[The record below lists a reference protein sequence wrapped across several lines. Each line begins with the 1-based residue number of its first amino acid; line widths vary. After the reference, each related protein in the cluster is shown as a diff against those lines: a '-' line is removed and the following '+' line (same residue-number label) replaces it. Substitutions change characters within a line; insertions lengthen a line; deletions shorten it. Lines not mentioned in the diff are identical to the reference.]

1 MPLLYAI
8 IGGGIGS
15 GLRYLM
21 TDWTHKQTA
30 GVFPWGTL
38 WVNLIGSCLIGILW
52 ELSERVS
59 IAPDLR
65 VFVLVGILGGFTT
78 FSSYALETINLF
90 RAGETGYAFINIIT
104 TNVLGLVLVVAG
116 VILSKELLSFMLK

>member
-1 MPLLYAI
+1 MPLVYAI

-15 GLRYLM
+15 GLRFLM
-21 TDWTHKQTA
+21 TDWTHKHVA

-38 WVNLIGSCLIGILW
+38 WVNLIGSFVIGILW
-52 ELSERVS
+52 ELTERIS

-78 FSSYALETINLF
+78 FSSFALETVSLL
-90 RAGETGYAFINIIT
+90 REGEADLAIGHFPETIAALEDSLHEPSGSAR
-104 TNVLGLVLVVAG
+104 VEDQHLQR
-116 VILSKELLSFMLK
+116 

>member
-15 GLRYLM
+15 GLRFLM
-21 TDWTHKQTA
+21 TGWAHKHAA

-38 WVNLIGSCLIGILW
+38 WVNLLGSFVIGVLW
-52 ELSERVS
+52 EISERVS
-59 IAPDLR
+59 VAPDLR

-78 FSSYALETINLF
+78 FSSFALETINLL
-90 RAGETGYAFINIIT
+90 RDGEAGYALVNIIT
-104 TNVLGLVLVVAG
+104 SNMLGLVLVVAG
-116 VILSKELLSFMLK
+116 AILAKESLAIILK